1 MAKYK
6 YTPKTKEEL
15 KALVDNHNIY
25 LGDID
30 TQYITDMSD
39 LFFSSKRE
47 NFSGIE
53 LWNTSNVINMD
64 YMFANT
70 LYFNKDISSWDVSSV
85 ESMKSMFWGAESFN
99 QPLELWNVSK
109 VRNMNAM
116 FCDTLSFNQP
126 LNKWNVSNV
135 QDMSFLFSQTAVFN
149 QPIGDWNTSS
159 VTTMKCMFSSAKAF
173 NQDISNWNVSNVK
186 NMYGMFW
193 GAITF
198 NQPLDMWDVSNV
210 TDMSSMFCHA
220 ENFNQSLCLWNIRKV
235 KNMSYMFEGAYSF
248 NQDISNWNLSSV
260 ECMTDMLKNA
270 KNFQFEQPVKYS
282 FYNLDK
288 NRSNTMQNGK
298 IIKITDRVITVELKY
313 NFYGSVERGGFYHTS
328 GYLCLYN
335 FETKQIFSI
344 PATLNKPVK
353 DKIDSD
359 TSVCIDILINEISDT
374 EMDLLSNPSV
384 FGFCLTKNTD
394 TVILSE
400 LEKILTAQF
409 KSDYIKKLEQG
420 QGSSKKFLYAAII
433 LFLTLILALIFTG
446 SLEIALIYFFSVF
459 AIILMLIIAGHMIN
473 TSDNFNCS
481 IEDEIA
487 AVINNWKKYKEVPFS
502 KRRYVDK
509 KMKQLL
515 QRIRQVAKQQE
526 EKQNDSADT
535 KIKKQKYN
543 ASSDKKVMI
552 SLNQLSNLFLI
563 SDNDLRNV
571 CSETYKLCQ
580 MVNSIEELANKKYL
594 KEYIEKRLDRIEQLL
609 NIWKSANR
617 ISDMG
622 SSEMYKIKEKSIET
636 INLINNKLEEKIQH
650 EIFLVNINLSSELE
664 ALQIAENLR

>member
-15 KALVDNHNIY
+15 KALVNNHDIY

-53 LWNTSNVINMD
+53 FWNTSNVANIDGMFAYANNFNQPIGGWNVSRVINM
-64 YMFANT
+64 A
-70 LYFNKDISSWDVSSV
+70 
-85 ESMKSMFWGAESFN
+85 SMFWGAIS
-99 QPLELWNVSK
+99 
-109 VRNMNAM
+109 
-116 FCDTLSFNQP
+116 
-126 LNKWNVSNV
+126 
-135 QDMSFLFSQTAVFN
+135 
-149 QPIGDWNTSS
+149 
-159 VTTMKCMFSSAKAF
+159 F
-173 NQDISNWNVSNVK
+173 NQDIGN
-186 NMYGMFW
+186 
-193 GAITF
+193 
-198 NQPLDMWDVSNV
+198 WDVSNV
-210 TDMSSMFCHA
+210 TDMSWMFCHA
-220 ENFNQSLCLWNIRKV
+220 VKFNQSLCLWNTRKV
-235 KNMSYMFEGAYSF
+235 KNMSYMFADAYSF
-248 NQDISNWNLSSV
+248 NQDIGNWNLSSV

-270 KNFQFEQPVKYS
+270 KKFQFEQPVKYS

-313 NFYGSVERGGFYHTS
+313 NFYGSVERGEFFRKTS

-335 FETKQIFSI
+335 FETKQISSI
-344 PATLNKPVK
+344 PAKLNKPVK
-353 DKIDSD
+353 DNVDSN
-359 TSVCIDILINEISDT
+359 TSVCIDISINEISDM
-374 EMDLLSNPSV
+374 EMDLLSNPAV

-394 TVILSE
+394 AVILAE
-400 LEKILTAQF
+400 LEDILTAQF
-409 KSDYIKKLEQG
+409 KTDYLNKTEQKLDG
-420 QGSSKKFLYAAII
+420 RFLFILYTTIAAFVFFVICTSSFII
-433 LFLTLILALIFTG
+433 ALTYTLFFLIFIAFVLTVI
-446 SLEIALIYFFSVF
+446 LEFKEDDV
-459 AIILMLIIAGHMIN
+459 N
-473 TSDNFNCS
+473 
-481 IEDEIA
+481 DEIVA
-487 AVINNWKKYKEVPFS
+487 IVNDWKKYKQVPFL

-515 QRIRQVAKQQE
+515 QRIRQVAQVAKQQE

-594 KEYIEKRLDRIEQLL
+594 KEYIEKRLDRIEQVL

-617 ISDMG
+617 VSSVS
-622 SSEMYKIKEKSIET
+622 SSEMFNVKQKSIET
-636 INLINNKLEEKIQH
+636 INLINNKLKEKIQN
-650 EIFLVNINLSSELE
+650 EIFLININLTSELE
-664 ALQIAENLR
+664 ALQITENLR

>member
-1 MAKYK
+1 MAK

-15 KALVDNHNIY
+15 KALVNNLDIY

-53 LWNTSNVINMD
+53 FWNTSNVANMDGMFAYTNNFNQPIGGWNVSRVINM
-64 YMFANT
+64 A
-70 LYFNKDISSWDVSSV
+70 
-85 ESMKSMFWGAESFN
+85 SMFWGAIN
-99 QPLELWNVSK
+99 
-109 VRNMNAM
+109 
-116 FCDTLSFNQP
+116 
-126 LNKWNVSNV
+126 
-135 QDMSFLFSQTAVFN
+135 
-149 QPIGDWNTSS
+149 
-159 VTTMKCMFSSAKAF
+159 
-173 NQDISNWNVSNVK
+173 
-186 NMYGMFW
+186 
-193 GAITF
+193 F

-210 TDMSSMFCHA
+210 TDMSWMFCHA
-220 ENFNQSLCLWNIRKV
+220 VKFNQSLCLWNTRKV
-235 KNMSYMFEGAYSF
+235 KNMSYMFADAYSF
-248 NQDISNWNLSSV
+248 NQDIGNWNLSSV
-260 ECMTDMLKNA
+260 ECMTDMFKDA

-313 NFYGSVERGGFYHTS
+313 NFYGSVECSDFIRKSDGH

-335 FETKQIFSI
+335 FENGQISSI
-344 PATLNKPVK
+344 PVQLNKTIE
-353 DKIDSD
+353 DNIDSD
-359 TSVCIDILINEISDT
+359 TSVVINIFKNQISDM
-374 EMDLLSNPSV
+374 EIDLLSNPEV
-384 FGFCLTKNTD
+384 FGFCLTKNTESL
-394 TVILSE
+394 ILSE
-400 LEKILTAQF
+400 LEDILTAQF
-409 KSDYIKKLEQG
+409 KTDYLNKTEQKLDG
-420 QGSSKKFLYAAII
+420 RFLFILYTTIAAFVFFVIYTGSFII
-433 LFLTLILALIFTG
+433 ALTYTLFFLIFIAFVLTVI
-446 SLEIALIYFFSVF
+446 LEFKEDDV
-459 AIILMLIIAGHMIN
+459 N
-473 TSDNFNCS
+473 
-481 IEDEIA
+481 DEIA
-487 AVINNWKKYKEVPFS
+487 AIVNDWKKYKQVPFL

-515 QRIRQVAKQQE
+515 QRIRQVTKQQK

-543 ASSDKKVMI
+543 ASSDEKVII

-594 KEYIEKRLDRIEQLL
+594 KEYIEKRLDRIEQVL

-617 ISDMG
+617 VSSVS
-622 SSEMYKIKEKSIET
+622 SSEVFNVKQKSIET
-636 INLINNKLEEKIQH
+636 INLINNKLKEKIQN
-650 EIFLVNINLSSELE
+650 EIFLININLTSELE
-664 ALQIAENLR
+664 ALQITENLR

>member
-6 YTPKTKEEL
+6 YTPKTKNEL
-15 KALVDNHNIY
+15 EALILRKDIY

-30 TQYITDMSD
+30 TQYITDMSYI
-39 LFFSSKRE
+39 FYCSQRE
-47 NFSGIE
+47 NSNFSGIE
-53 LWNTSNVINMD
+53 LWNTSNVTNME
-64 YMFANT
+64 YMFAKT
-70 LYFNKDISSWDVSSV
+70 SYFNKDISSWDVSSV
-85 ESMKSMFWGAESFN
+85 ESMKSMFWRAESFN

-135 QDMSFLFSQTAVFN
+135 QDMAFLFSETAVFN

-159 VTTMKCMFSSAKAF
+159 VTTMKCMFSLAKAF

-186 NMYGMFW
+186 NMNRMFW
-193 GAITF
+193 
-198 NQPLDMWDVSNV
+198 S
-210 TDMSSMFCHA
+210 A
-220 ENFNQSLCLWNIRKV
+220 E
-235 KNMSYMFEGAYSF
+235 SF
-248 NQDISNWNLSSV
+248 NQDISLWNISNI
-260 ECMTDMLKNA
+260 TDTENMLKDA
-270 KNFQFEQPVKYS
+270 KQFNKVSNTIS
-282 FYNLDK
+282 FEHKLN
-288 NRSNTMQNGK
+288 NSNTMQNGK

-313 NFYGSVERGGFYHTS
+313 NFYGSVERGEFFRKTS

-335 FETKQIFSI
+335 FETEQISSI
-344 PATLNKPVK
+344 PAKLNKPVK
-353 DKIDSD
+353 DNIDSD
-359 TSVCIDILINEISDT
+359 TSVCIDISINEISDM
-374 EMDLLSNPSV
+374 EMDLLSNTAV

-394 TVILSE
+394 AVILSE
-400 LEKILTAQF
+400 LEDILTAQF
-409 KSDYIKKLEQG
+409 KTNYLNKTEQKLDGRFLFIIYITI
-420 QGSSKKFLYAAII
+420 AAFVFFVICTNSFII
-433 LFLTLILALIFTG
+433 ALTYTLFFLIFIAFVLTVI
-446 SLEIALIYFFSVF
+446 LEFKEDDV
-459 AIILMLIIAGHMIN
+459 N
-473 TSDNFNCS
+473 
-481 IEDEIA
+481 DEIA
-487 AVINNWKKYKEVPFS
+487 AIVNDWKKYKQVPFL

-515 QRIRQVAKQQE
+515 QRIRQVTKQQK

-594 KEYIEKRLDRIEQLL
+594 KEYIEKRLDRIEQVL

-617 ISDMG
+617 VSSVS
-622 SSEMYKIKEKSIET
+622 SSEMFNIKQKSIET
-636 INLINNKLEEKIQH
+636 INLINNKLKEKIQN
-650 EIFLVNINLSSELE
+650 EIFLININLTSELE
-664 ALQIAENLR
+664 ALQITENLR

>member
-1 MAKYK
+1 MAK

-15 KALVDNHNIY
+15 KALVNNLDIY

-53 LWNTSNVINMD
+53 LWNTSNVTNMDSMFAYTNNFNQPIGGWNVSRVINM
-64 YMFANT
+64 A
-70 LYFNKDISSWDVSSV
+70 
-85 ESMKSMFWGAESFN
+85 SMFWGAIN
-99 QPLELWNVSK
+99 
-109 VRNMNAM
+109 
-116 FCDTLSFNQP
+116 
-126 LNKWNVSNV
+126 
-135 QDMSFLFSQTAVFN
+135 
-149 QPIGDWNTSS
+149 
-159 VTTMKCMFSSAKAF
+159 
-173 NQDISNWNVSNVK
+173 
-186 NMYGMFW
+186 
-193 GAITF
+193 F

-210 TDMSSMFCHA
+210 TDMSWMFCHA
-220 ENFNQSLCLWNIRKV
+220 VKFNQSLCLWNTRKV
-235 KNMSYMFEGAYSF
+235 KNMSYMFADAYSF
-248 NQDISNWNLSSV
+248 NQDIGNWNLSSV
-260 ECMTDMLKNA
+260 ECMTDMFKDA

-313 NFYGSVERGGFYHTS
+313 NFYGSVECSDFIRKSDGH

-335 FETKQIFSI
+335 FENGQISSI
-344 PATLNKPVK
+344 PVQLNKTIE
-353 DKIDSD
+353 DNIDSD
-359 TSVCIDILINEISDT
+359 TSVVINIFKNQISDM
-374 EMDLLSNPSV
+374 EMDLLSNPAV

-400 LEKILTAQF
+400 LEDILTAQF
-409 KSDYIKKLEQG
+409 KTDYLNKTEQKLDG
-420 QGSSKKFLYAAII
+420 RFLFILYTTIAAFVFFVICTSSFII
-433 LFLTLILALIFTG
+433 ALTYTLFFLIFIAFVLTVI
-446 SLEIALIYFFSVF
+446 LEFKEDDV
-459 AIILMLIIAGHMIN
+459 N
-473 TSDNFNCS
+473 
-481 IEDEIA
+481 DEIA
-487 AVINNWKKYKEVPFS
+487 AIVNDWKKYKQVPFL

-515 QRIRQVAKQQE
+515 QRIRQVTKQQK

-543 ASSDKKVMI
+543 ASSDEKVII

-594 KEYIEKRLDRIEQLL
+594 KEYIEKRLDRIEQVL

-617 ISDMG
+617 VSSVS
-622 SSEMYKIKEKSIET
+622 SSEVFNVKQKSIET
-636 INLINNKLEEKIQH
+636 INLINNKLKEKIQN
-650 EIFLVNINLSSELE
+650 EIFLININLTSELE
-664 ALQIAENLR
+664 ALQITENLR

>member
-6 YTPKTKEEL
+6 YTPKTKNEL
-15 KALVDNHNIY
+15 EALILRKDIY

-30 TQYITDMSD
+30 TQYITDMSYI
-39 LFFSSKRE
+39 FYCSQRE
-47 NFSGIE
+47 NSNFSGIE
-53 LWNTSNVINMD
+53 LWNTSNVTNME
-64 YMFANT
+64 YMFAKT
-70 LYFNKDISSWDVSSV
+70 SYFNKDISSWDVSSV
-85 ESMKSMFWGAESFN
+85 ESMKSMFWRAESFN

-116 FCDTLSFNQP
+116 FCETLSFNQP

-135 QDMSFLFSQTAVFN
+135 QDMAFLFSETAVFN

-159 VTTMKCMFSSAKAF
+159 VTTMKCMFSLAKAF

-186 NMYGMFW
+186 NMCRMFW
-193 GAITF
+193 
-198 NQPLDMWDVSNV
+198 S
-210 TDMSSMFCHA
+210 A
-220 ENFNQSLCLWNIRKV
+220 E
-235 KNMSYMFEGAYSF
+235 SF
-248 NQDISNWNLSSV
+248 NQDISLWNISNI
-260 ECMTDMLKNA
+260 TDTENMLKDA
-270 KNFQFEQPVKYS
+270 KQFNKVSNTIS
-282 FYNLDK
+282 FEHKLN
-288 NRSNTMQNGK
+288 NSNTMQNGK

-313 NFYGSVERGGFYHTS
+313 NFYGSVERGEFFRKTS

-335 FETKQIFSI
+335 FETEQISSI
-344 PATLNKPVK
+344 PAKLNKPVK
-353 DKIDSD
+353 DNIDSD
-359 TSVCIDILINEISDT
+359 TSVCIDISINEISDM
-374 EMDLLSNPSV
+374 EMDLLSNTAV

-400 LEKILTAQF
+400 LEDILTAQF
-409 KSDYIKKLEQG
+409 KTNYLNKTEQKLDGRFLFIIYITIAAFVFFVICT
-420 QGSSKKFLYAAII
+420 SSFII
-433 LFLTLILALIFTG
+433 ALTYTLFFLIFIAFVLTVI
-446 SLEIALIYFFSVF
+446 LEFKEDDV
-459 AIILMLIIAGHMIN
+459 N
-473 TSDNFNCS
+473 
-481 IEDEIA
+481 DEIA
-487 AVINNWKKYKEVPFS
+487 AIVNDWKKYKQVPFL

-515 QRIRQVAKQQE
+515 QRIRQVTKQQK

-543 ASSDKKVMI
+543 ASSYKKVMI

-594 KEYIEKRLDRIEQLL
+594 KEYIEKRLDRIEQVL

-617 ISDMG
+617 VSSVS
-622 SSEMYKIKEKSIET
+622 SSEVFNVKQKSIET
-636 INLINNKLEEKIQH
+636 INLINNKLKEKIQN
-650 EIFLVNINLSSELE
+650 EIFLININLTSELE
-664 ALQIAENLR
+664 ALQITENLR

>member
-6 YTPKTKEEL
+6 YTPKTRNEL
-15 KALVDNHNIY
+15 KTLVNNFDIY

-30 TQYITDMSD
+30 TQYITDMSH
-39 LFFSSKRE
+39 LFYNSKRGNS

-159 VTTMKCMFSSAKAF
+159 VTTMKCMFSSAQAF

-193 GAITF
+193 
-198 NQPLDMWDVSNV
+198 S
-210 TDMSSMFCHA
+210 A
-220 ENFNQSLCLWNIRKV
+220 E
-235 KNMSYMFEGAYSF
+235 SF
-248 NQDISNWNLSSV
+248 NQDISLWNISNI
-260 ECMTDMLKNA
+260 TDTENMFKDA
-270 KNFQFEQPVKYS
+270 KQFNKVSNTIS
-282 FYNLDK
+282 FEHKLN
-288 NRSNTMQNGK
+288 NSNTMQNGK

-313 NFYGSVERGGFYHTS
+313 NFYGSVERGEFFRKTS

-335 FETKQIFSI
+335 FETKQIFNI
-344 PATLNKPVK
+344 PAKLNKPVK
-353 DKIDSD
+353 DNIDSD
-359 TSVCIDILINEISDT
+359 TSVCIDILINEISDM
-374 EMDLLSNPSV
+374 EMDLLSNPLI

-394 TVILSE
+394 AVILAE
-400 LEKILTAQF
+400 LEDILTAQF
-409 KSDYIKKLEQG
+409 KTDYLNKTEQKLDG
-420 QGSSKKFLYAAII
+420 RFLFILYITIAAFVFFVIYTSSFII
-433 LFLTLILALIFTG
+433 ALTYTLFFLIFIAFVLTVI
-446 SLEIALIYFFSVF
+446 LEFKEDDV
-459 AIILMLIIAGHMIN
+459 N
-473 TSDNFNCS
+473 
-481 IEDEIA
+481 DEIA
-487 AVINNWKKYKEVPFS
+487 AIVNDWKKYKQVPFF

-509 KMKQLL
+509 KVKQLL
-515 QRIRQVAKQQE
+515 QRIRQVSKQQE

-552 SLNQLSNLFLI
+552 SLNQLSNLLLI

-617 ISDMG
+617 ISDIG

>member
-15 KALVDNHNIY
+15 KDLVNNLDIY

-30 TQYITDMSD
+30 TQYITDMSH
-39 LFFSSKRE
+39 LFYNSKRGNS

-70 LYFNKDISSWDVSSV
+70 LSFNQDISSWDVSSV

-135 QDMSFLFSQTAVFN
+135 QDMAFLFSATAVFN
-149 QPIGDWNTSS
+149 QPIGDWNISS
-159 VTTMKCMFSSAKAF
+159 VTTMKCMFSNAKSF

-193 GAITF
+193 GA
-198 NQPLDMWDVSNV
+198 
-210 TDMSSMFCHA
+210 
-220 ENFNQSLCLWNIRKV
+220 E
-235 KNMSYMFEGAYSF
+235 SF
-248 NQDISNWNLSSV
+248 NQDISLWNISNI
-260 ECMTDMLKNA
+260 TDTENMFKNA
-270 KNFQFEQPVKYS
+270 KQFNKV
-282 FYNLDK
+282 
-288 NRSNTMQNGK
+288 SNTISFKHKLNNNMQNGK
-298 IIKITDRVITVELKY
+298 IINITDRVISVELKY
-313 NFYGSVERGGFYHTS
+313 PFYRSVECSDFIRKSGY

-335 FETKQIFSI
+335 FETKQISSI
-344 PATLNKPVK
+344 PAKLNKPVK
-353 DKIDSD
+353 DNVDSN
-359 TSVCIDILINEISDT
+359 TSVCIDILINEISDMK
-374 EMDLLSNPSV
+374 MDLLSNPAV

-400 LEKILTAQF
+400 LEDILTAQF
-409 KSDYIKKLEQG
+409 KTDYLNKTEQKLDG
-420 QGSSKKFLYAAII
+420 RFLFILYITIAAFVFFVICTSSFII
-433 LFLTLILALIFTG
+433 ALTYTLFFLIFIAFVLTVI
-446 SLEIALIYFFSVF
+446 LEFKEDKEDDV
-459 AIILMLIIAGHMIN
+459 N
-473 TSDNFNCS
+473 
-481 IEDEIA
+481 DEIA
-487 AVINNWKKYKEVPFS
+487 AIVNDWKKYKQVPFF

-515 QRIRQVAKQQE
+515 QRIRQVTKQQK
-526 EKQNDSADT
+526 EKQNDSANT

-594 KEYIEKRLDRIEQLL
+594 KEYIEKRLDRIEQVL

-617 ISDMG
+617 VSSVS
-622 SSEMYKIKEKSIET
+622 SSEVFNVKQKSIET
-636 INLINNKLEEKIQH
+636 INLINNMVIMKYSCKLLVQLEKYYIK
-650 EIFLVNINLSSELE
+650 L
-664 ALQIAENLR
+664 

>member
-6 YTPKTKEEL
+6 YTPKTRQEL
-15 KALVDNHNIY
+15 KTLVNNLDIY

-30 TQYITDMSD
+30 TQYITDMSH
-39 LFFSSKRE
+39 LFYNSKRE
-47 NFSGIE
+47 NSNFSGIE

-116 FCDTLSFNQP
+116 FCNTLSFNQP

-149 QPIGDWNTSS
+149 QPIGDWNISS
-159 VTTMKCMFSSAKAF
+159 VTTMKCMFSLAEAF

-193 GAITF
+193 
-198 NQPLDMWDVSNV
+198 S
-210 TDMSSMFCHA
+210 A
-220 ENFNQSLCLWNIRKV
+220 E
-235 KNMSYMFEGAYSF
+235 SF
-248 NQDISNWNLSSV
+248 NQDISLWNISNI
-260 ECMTDMLKNA
+260 TDTENMFKDA
-270 KNFQFEQPVKYS
+270 KQFNKVSNTIS
-282 FYNLDK
+282 FEHKLN
-288 NRSNTMQNGK
+288 NSNTMQNGK

-313 NFYGSVERGGFYHTS
+313 NFYGSVERGEFFRKTS

-335 FETKQIFSI
+335 FETKQIFNI
-344 PATLNKPVK
+344 PAKLNKPVK
-353 DKIDSD
+353 DNIDSD
-359 TSVCIDILINEISDT
+359 TSVCIDILINEISDM
-374 EMDLLSNPSV
+374 EMDLLSNPAV

-394 TVILSE
+394 AVILSE
-400 LEKILTAQF
+400 LENILTAQF
-409 KSDYIKKLEQG
+409 KTDYLNKTEQKLDG
-420 QGSSKKFLYAAII
+420 RFLFII
-433 LFLTLILALIFTG
+433 YITIATFVFFVIYTG
-446 SLEIALIYFFSVF
+446 SLIIALIYTLFFLIFIAFVLTV
-459 AIILMLIIAGHMIN
+459 ILEFKEDDVN
-473 TSDNFNCS
+473 
-481 IEDEIA
+481 DEIA
-487 AVINNWKKYKEVPFS
+487 AIVNDWKKYKQVPFF

-515 QRIRQVAKQQE
+515 QRIRQVSKQQE
-526 EKQNDSADT
+526 EKQNDSANT

-594 KEYIEKRLDRIEQLL
+594 KEYIEKRLDRIEQVL

-617 ISDMG
+617 VSSVS
-622 SSEMYKIKEKSIET
+622 SSEMFNIKQKSIET
-636 INLINNKLEEKIQH
+636 INLINNKLKEKIQN
-650 EIFLVNINLSSELE
+650 EIFLININLTSELE
-664 ALQIAENLR
+664 ALQITENLR